1 VALFFVIPA
10 LTAILLVALNYI
22 VYKTKTG
29 LAMRAAQW
37 DFDTARL
44 MGVDVDRAISITFA
58 IGSALAA
65 VGGIMWGLRFAEI
78 NPNMASSRG

>member
-1 VALFFVIPA
+1 
-10 LTAILLVALNYI
+10 
-22 VYKTKTG
+22 
-29 LAMRAAQW
+29 MRAAQW

-65 VGGIMWGLRFAEI
+65 VVESCGASGLR
-78 NPNMASSRG
+78 R